1 MHTIIDRKSVSSHAA
16 LIAVTAALEKGRAVN
31 CNMVAAVVDCGGN
44 LLACLRADGAFLH
57 SIAIAQ
63 DKAYTAAGFGIP
75 TTALYDAVKE
85 PPALRDGIT
94 RRDRLVMFGG
104 GFPIRSDGQVIGGI
118 GVSGGSE
125 EQDSLCAL
133 AGLAAIGLAP

>member
-1 MHTIIDRKSVSSHAA
+1 MPTVIHRKSVSSQAA
-16 LIAVTAALEKGRAVN
+16 LTAVAAAVEHGRALK

-63 DKAYTAAGFGIP
+63 DKAYTAAGFGIS
-75 TTALYDAVKE
+75 TAALYEAVKE
-85 PPALRDGIT
+85 PASLRDGIMH
-94 RRDRLVMFGG
+94 RDRLVLFGG
-104 GFPIRSDGQVIGGI
+104 GFPILADGEPIGGI

-125 EQDSLCAL
+125 EQDSRCAQ
-133 AGLAAIGLAP
+133 AGLAAIGL